1 MDLWLRAEHRLAGGV
16 VATTLGSMIEEG
28 YVAELRVQGERG
40 SLLVNNPLLPQNSH
54 FIELAVDG
62 NTTRETLSHRPTYA
76 YQLDAFV
83 DAVRNG
89 TPLPTDA
96 EDGVKQ
102 MRVIDA
108 AYRAAGMPTR

>member
-1 MDLWLRAEHRLAGGV
+1 
-16 VATTLGSMIEEG
+16 MIEEQ
-28 YVAELRVQGERG
+28 YVAELRVRGERG
-40 SLLVNNPLLPQNSH
+40 SLLVDNPLLPPNAH
-54 FIELAVDG
+54 FIELTVDG
-62 NTTRETLSHRPTYA
+62 DVTRETLSRRPTYA

-108 AYRAAGMPTR
+108 AYRAAGMRTR

>member
-1 MDLWLRAEHRLAGGV
+1 
-16 VATTLGSMIEEG
+16 MIEKQ

-40 SLLVNNPLLPQNSH
+40 SLLVDNPLLPQNSH
-54 FIELAVDG
+54 FIELTVDG
-62 NTTRETLSHRPTYA
+62 STTRETLSRRPTYA

-83 DAVRNG
+83 DAVHNG

-96 EDGVKQ
+96 DDAVKQ